1 MAAWCRTLAGKML
14 GKKVQVEADKQRAQ
28 AEAAAA
34 STAAQEAR
42 FELAR
47 RLTEV
52 PFPASPVIILKLA

>member
-1 MAAWCRTLAGKML
+1 ML

-34 STAAQEAR
+34 SAAAQEAR

-47 RLTEV
+47 RLTEATL
-52 PFPASPVIILKLA
+52 PASPLFKLNQ